1 MEHHQVAAALVG
13 IGYRV
18 LYPGEGVGFVG
29 GEIFWHV
36 SVDLGAAEGHC
47 LTRAAHSKVGQVVA
61 GCHHLQPFEKVGTG
75 HGVALKVAGV
85 LPSQGL
91 ELPVL
96 GLDFL
101 YNLLQHHEILPGL
114 GGIPVSAAGFEFS
127 FRCAEAGDASGI
139 GEGPPHADV
148 GVLPQADRVPCQQAQ
163 AMDGIRHVC
172 HDPHRPHQP
181 GRHRGG
187 NAAVDALGI
196 TQIVSA
202 DEKTFH
208 AKRSFPCAVTLYRI
222 ALSGCIVHEK
232 SPAVVS
238 QRGILFPVPA
248 SQKKPERFFVQFAE
262 GHTAK
267 SIPHGRLQGTSIN
280 TEVLYSF
287 MI

>member
-1 MEHHQVAAALVG
+1 MVQQIGVQITGMEHHQVAAVLVG
-13 IGYRV
+13 IGHRV
-18 LYPGEGVGFVG
+18 LHPGEGVGFVG

-36 SVDLGAAEGHC
+36 SVDLGVAEGHC

-101 YNLLQHHEILPGL
+101 YDLLQHHEILPGL

-148 GVLPQADRVPCQQAQ
+148 GVLPQTDRVPCQQAQ

-172 HDPHRPHQP
+172 HDPH
-181 GRHRGG
+181 
-187 NAAVDALGI
+187 
-196 TQIVSA
+196 
-202 DEKTFH
+202 
-208 AKRSFPCAVTLYRI
+208 
-222 ALSGCIVHEK
+222 
-232 SPAVVS
+232 
-238 QRGILFPVPA
+238 
-248 SQKKPERFFVQFAE
+248 
-262 GHTAK
+262 
-267 SIPHGRLQGTSIN
+267 
-280 TEVLYSF
+280 
-287 MI
+287 